1 MHLPVGYASRLRP
14 DEQHVVDAFTEGRSI
29 TYGFAVGDARATEAD
44 ALFQEA
50 VAQWMGNAFDDAQ
63 GAGRGQAVLQLLVD
77 GSPGKYANL
86 LRDLTVDNGGPLPAS
101 DLVDNLYSRPASEHR
116 QLLNKSLEDL
126 IDRALSSAADEL
138 PDEIFDDMYG
148 QVAGYRKRL
157 GL

>member
-1 MHLPVGYASRLRP
+1 MGEQTIEAPESPVTRFGAPVLSE
-14 DEQHVVDAFTEGRSI
+14 DEAFGKVGVANEALTVIVD
-29 TYGFAVGDARATEAD
+29 
-44 ALFQEA
+44 
-50 VAQWMGNAFDDAQ
+50 AFDDAQ